1 MIILS
6 RLQVEVIVEMARYK
20 PYTTE
25 QGIFAA
31 VFLEDQLQTGTFE
44 HTLNH
49 LINQE
54 FDLTFFNDRY
64 KNDETGAPAYNPK
77 ILLKIILFAYSR
89 GITSSRKIEQCCKE
103 NLVFMALAAST
114 HPHFTTIADFV
125 ATMDK
130 EVIDLFREVLLTC
143 DEMGLIGKEMF
154 AIDGCKLPSNASK
167 EWSGTKAEFDK
178 KADKLEH
185 AIRKMVDRHH
195 QSDNRNL
202 EDTLQK
208 RESKQIK
215 TMQKHLAKIRKW
227 LAVSEDKIGKS
238 GKPIKSNVTDN
249 ESAKMKSS
257 RGIIQGYNGV
267 TTVDSKHQVIVHAKA
282 VGQGNEQDLL
292 EPMVEET
299 KVNFKKVGKEEDVF
313 AKTKL
318 SADSGFHSENN
329 MKMLSEKGIDAYVAD
344 NQFRKRDPRF
354 IDYDRFK
361 KRSRKERSK
370 YYGRKG
376 LFTTKDFTFAKDL
389 SHCICPAGKRLYRSG
404 YKVKMKNFVATKF
417 KAPKSACV
425 PCELRSQCLRKP
437 EKTEIRQVAY
447 FHGRSE
453 AGKTT
458 FSERMKTKIDS
469 TAGRLIYSLRVGIV
483 EPPFAHICQVM
494 GLNRFSHRGKKK
506 VNTQWNLFTIVH
518 NIKKIHR
525 YGLELA

>member
-1 MIILS
+1 M
-6 RLQVEVIVEMARYK
+6 EVIVEMAKYK

-31 VFLEDQLQTGTFE
+31 VFLEDQLQAGTFE

-49 LINQE
+49 LIDQE

-64 KNDETGAPAYNPK
+64 KNDETGAPAYDPK

-185 AIRKMVDRHH
+185 AIGKMVDRHH

-208 RESKQIK
+208 RESKQVK

-354 IDYDRFK
+354 TDYDRFK
-361 KRSRKERSK
+361 KRSRKERTK

-376 LFTTKDFTFAKDL
+376 LFTTKDFTFPEDL
-389 SHCICPAGKRLYRSG
+389 SHCICPAGERLYRSG

-425 PCELRSQCLRKP
+425 SCELRSQCLRKP

-453 AGKTT
+453 AGKTDLV
-458 FSERMKTKIDS
+458 K
-469 TAGRLIYSLRVGIV
+469 
-483 EPPFAHICQVM
+483 
-494 GLNRFSHRGKKK
+494 
-506 VNTQWNLFTIVH
+506 
-518 NIKKIHR
+518 
-525 YGLELA
+525 